1 VTAVVEATERPWLDE
16 LNDEQRAAATH
27 AGGPLLILAGAG
39 TGKTTT
45 LCARVAWLV
54 SEGAASERILLLTFT
69 RRAARE
75 MLGRA
80 RALVPASSRVLGGTF
95 HSVAHRLVRRYAAA
109 LGLPGGFGVLDA
121 GDAADVLDLLRE
133 EAGHAKGRTRFPRK
147 GTLLDIYSRTV
158 NAQLPLSGVLTE
170 HFPWCL
176 EHRDA
181 ISALFKAYT
190 ARKRAFGVIDL
201 DDLLLSWRALARDE
215 VVGPRLAAAFDHVL
229 VDEYQDVNG
238 LQVDL
243 VRGLAAHGP
252 AITAVGDDFQAIYGF
267 RSASAAHI
275 LDFPEHFAGTRVV
288 TLERN
293 YRATQPL
300 LDAANAL
307 AAQAQRAFPKLLRAD
322 REGGV
327 RPRVVFVRD
336 EAAQAQEVCDRV
348 LEAREQG
355 SELRAQAVL
364 TRTSHDSDL
373 LELEL
378 TRRRVP
384 FVKYGGLRYLEA
396 AHVKDFVALL
406 RLADNAADEVSWFRV
421 LQLVE
426 GVGPVSARRALA
438 AMAGDAAV
446 MAGEDAV
453 MAGDDPAVARDAA
466 FVAGDDPLRAGGEPP
481 PAGGEPLRAGGEP
494 LRAGGEPLPAGDE
507 PLAEAGGEARVAT
520 PDRLAA
526 WPAARALLPAAGRP
540 GADAVVAALLAARA
554 ESRPGPRAEGLR
566 DVLVPLVRA
575 RYPDGALRVQDL
587 DQLVSAAHQARDP
600 RHFVAELVLDPP
612 QSSADLAQPPHLDED
627 YLVLSTIHSAKGL
640 EWDSVHVLAVYDGN
654 FPACMAAGT
663 SESIDGERRLLYVA
677 MTRARRTLQL
687 YVPVRYHHRPR
698 GNDDAHGY
706 GKPSRFLTDA
716 VLATCDVTRLPDDPF
731 SPYGAVT
738 TNRRVAVSPDALFD

>member
-1 VTAVVEATERPWLDE
+1 VSAVVEAAERPWLDE

-27 AGGPLLILAGAG
+27 TGGPLLILAGAG

-54 SEGAASERILLLTFT
+54 SEGAASERILLVTFT

-75 MLGRA
+75 LLQRA
-80 RALVPASSRVLGGTF
+80 RGLVPASSRVLGGTF

-133 EAGHAKGRTRFPRK
+133 EAGHAKSRTRFPRK

-158 NAQLPLSGVLTE
+158 NAQAPLSGVLAE
-170 HFPWCL
+170 HFPWCI
-176 EHRDA
+176 EHREA

-190 ARKRAFGVIDL
+190 ARKRSLGVVDL

-307 AAQAQRAFPKLLRAD
+307 AAQAPRAFPKTLRAD

-364 TRTSHDSDL
+364 ARTSHDSDL

-396 AHVKDFVALL
+396 AHVKDFVAYL
-406 RLADNAADEVSWFRV
+406 RLADNGADEMAWFRI

-438 AMAGDAAV
+438 ALAGARASDAGGA
-446 MAGEDAV
+446 AARPDDGPAPF
-453 MAGDDPAVARDAA
+453 DDPAAPLDGRAA
-466 FVAGDDPLRAGGEPP
+466 PFGD
-481 PAGGEPLRAGGEP
+481 
-494 LRAGGEPLPAGDE
+494 
-507 PLAEAGGEARVAT
+507 
-520 PDRLAA
+520 DRLAA
-526 WPAARALLPAAGRP
+526 WPAARECLPAAARA
-540 GADAVVAALLAARA
+540 GADAVIEALRAAREEPRAGARA
-554 ESRPGPRAEGLR
+554 ELLR
-566 DVLVPLVRA
+566 DALAPLVRS

-587 DQLVSAAHQARDP
+587 DQLVSAAHEARDP

-663 SESIDGERRLLYVA
+663 SESIDEERRLLYVG

-687 YVPVRYHHRPR
+687 YVPVRYHHRPK

-738 TNRRVAVSPDALFD
+738 TSRKVTVSPDALFD